1 MSDIILV
8 HMMVTL
14 EQQLSRLDLNLLVS
28 LSVLIKEKNVT
39 RAAQTLY
46 LSQPAMSRTLG
57 RLRDLFDDPLF
68 YRESNGLVPTQ
79 KALELQ
85 QPLEEL
91 LRGMQSLVAKSAF
104 SPEKCDQ
111 TFVLSTPPL
120 MSSFLNIP
128 LATEL
133 SKQAPL
139 ASLVEFP
146 VARNPI
152 QQLASR
158 DVDFSIHIEAPDNSI
173 EFPYEKLGTTYP
185 VFYVSPSHPLASV
198 KNVTLEDCLKYRFVD
213 MSLDIRSS
221 FGVSNPVDVLL
232 AKKGI
237 ERDIVFKSGQLMTLV
252 EIMQNTD
259 TVMVSSHRVGIL
271 DGMQNKLV
279 PVFALEGDPDCEV
292 NLYLIEH
299 KRTSNSTAHNW
310 FKQLLI
316 ETIQRAVLND

>member
-1 MSDIILV
+1 MD
-8 HMMVTL
+8 MVTL

-39 RAAQTLY
+39 RAAHTLY

-91 LRGMQSLVAKSAF
+91 LRSMQSLVAKSAF
-104 SPEKCDQ
+104 SPDKCDQ
-111 TFVLSTPPL
+111 TFVLSAPPL
-120 MSSFLNIP
+120 MSSFLCIP

-133 SKQAPL
+133 NKQAPL

-146 VARNPI
+146 VARNPE
-152 QQLASR
+152 QQLAAR
-158 DVDFSIHIEAPDNSI
+158 DVDFSIHVEAPDNGI
-173 EFPYEKLGTTYP
+173 EFPYEKIGSSYP
-185 VFYVSPSHPLASV
+185 VFYVSPNHPLAKA
-198 KNVTLEDCLKYRFVD
+198 KNVTLEECFNYRFVD

-221 FGVSNPVDVLL
+221 FGVSNPVDALL

-237 ERDIVFKSGQLMTLV
+237 ERDVVFKSGQLMTLV
-252 EIMQNTD
+252 EVMQTTE
-259 TVMVSSHRVGIL
+259 TVMVSSHLVANSKEMEG
-271 DGMQNKLV
+271 KLV
-279 PVFALEGDPDCEV
+279 PVFALNSDPECAV
-292 NLYLIEH
+292 NIYLIEH
-299 KRTSNSTAHNW
+299 KRTANSPAHFW

-316 ETIQRAVLND
+316 ETVQREVLSSL

>member
-1 MSDIILV
+1 
-8 HMMVTL
+8 MVTL

-28 LSVLIKEKNVT
+28 LSVLLKEKNVT

-91 LRGMQSLVAKSAF
+91 LRSMQSLVAKSAF
-104 SPEKCDQ
+104 TPDKCDQ

-120 MSSFLNIP
+120 MSTFLCIP
-128 LATEL
+128 LAMEL
-133 SKQAPL
+133 NKQAPL

-146 VARNPI
+146 VAKEPV

-158 DVDFSIHIEAPDNSI
+158 DVDFSIHIEEPANSI
-173 EFPYEKLGTTYP
+173 EFPSQKLGSTYP
-185 VFYVSPSHPLASV
+185 VFYVAHNHPLTKAKKV
-198 KNVTLEDCLKYRFVD
+198 KLEDCFKYRFVD

-221 FGVSNPVDVLL
+221 FGLSNPVDILL

-252 EIMQNTD
+252 EVMQQTD
-259 TVMVSSHRVGIL
+259 AIMVSTHRLTKL
-271 DGMQNKLV
+271 DGMEEKLV
-279 PVFALEGDPDCEV
+279 PVYAIDDDPNFIVDI
-292 NLYLIEH
+292 YLIEH
-299 KRTSNSTAHNW
+299 KRTATSAAHNW
-310 FKQLLI
+310 FKQLI
-316 ETIQRAVLND
+316 ISTIQDKIFSDT